1 MVRCT
6 SGGRAGQHGGMFQET
21 SREGCHAMQDEA
33 PKTSTATPSPPL
45 GQSSVDK
52 LRAALRE
59 GVNKAVADGH
69 TIDQITAFIESEGG
83 GCSRSA
89 VGRYAKNYRA
99 WLREQRESDR
109 AMELWM
115 KEFGDRPPGQSG
127 LVLIEAMRR
136 MVFRTMTALSEGGE
150 PVPMQELERLSV
162 VVKRIEDADKL
173 RLARERAAE
182 EAAEKAAE
190 AAKPE
195 PRKGLSPETEAW
207 IRSQVEG
214 RPFPP
219 KRPVTSVPVDP
230 WNPDESHFIPPD
242 PAESHSI
249 PLDPAEAY
257 PEIAPRVYRH
267 ILKD

>member
-1 MVRCT
+1 M
-6 SGGRAGQHGGMFQET
+6 QNET
-21 SREGCHAMQDEA
+21 HETPA
-33 PKTSTATPSPPL
+33 ATPSPPL

-99 WLREQRESDR
+99 WLRAQRESDR

-115 KEFGDRPPGQSG
+115 KEFGDRPPTQSG

-136 MVFRTMTALSEGGE
+136 MVFRTMAALDGRRE
-150 PVPMQELERLSV
+150 PAPMEELERLSV

-173 RLARERAAE
+173 RLARER
-182 EAAEKAAE
+182 AAEKAAE

-219 KRPVTSVPVDP
+219 KPPVTSVPVDP
-230 WNPDESHFIPPD
+230 WNPDESRFIPPN

-249 PLDPAEAY
+249 PPNPAEIY
-257 PEIAPRVYRH
+257 PEIAPRVYRTGPNS
-267 ILKD
+267 ILSLGPEPGAGAKPAAD

>member
-1 MVRCT
+1 
-6 SGGRAGQHGGMFQET
+6 
-21 SREGCHAMQDEA
+21 MQDQA
-33 PKTSTATPSPPL
+33 PETPTATPAPPL

-83 GCSRSA
+83 DCSRSA

-136 MVFRTMTALSEGGE
+136 MVFSTMTAFAKGGE

-162 VVKRIEDADKL
+162 VVKRIEDTDKL

-182 EAAEKAAE
+182 KAAE
-190 AAKPE
+190 AAKEAAGAEAAPGAGRAPGKNE
-195 PRKGLSPETEAW
+195 KPPRKKGLPPETVAMIDEAVLGKARW
-207 IRSQVEG
+207 PVRT
-214 RPFPP
+214 
-219 KRPVTSVPVDP
+219 VTSVPVDP
-230 WNPDESHFIPPD
+230 WNPDESHLIP
-242 PAESHSI
+242 SN
-249 PLDPAEAY
+249 LAEAY
-257 PEIAPRVYRH
+257 PEIARRV
-267 ILKD
+267 